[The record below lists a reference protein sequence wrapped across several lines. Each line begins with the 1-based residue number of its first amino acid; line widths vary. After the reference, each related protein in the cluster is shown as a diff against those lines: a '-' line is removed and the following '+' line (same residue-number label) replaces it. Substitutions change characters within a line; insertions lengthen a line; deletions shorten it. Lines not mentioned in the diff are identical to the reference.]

1 MKVSDLEELGF
12 KRITDGD
19 GVLKHGYIC
28 DLLSEVMTK
37 AKADTVWITV
47 QSHMNVIAVATI
59 TGIRAIVLCNGHE
72 FDEEIIEKARD
83 EKISL
88 FTTSLNAFEAG
99 GKLYGKGLR

>member
-19 GVLKHGYIC
+19 GELKHGYIC
-28 DLLSEVMTK
+28 DLLSEVMAK
-37 AKADTVWITV
+37 AEADTVWLTV
-47 QSHMNVIAVATI
+47 QSHMNVIAVAAI
-59 TGIRAIVLCNGHE
+59 TGIRAIVLCNGHK
-72 FDEEIIEKARD
+72 FDEDTMEKAKA

-99 GKLYGKGLR
+99 GKLYDKGLR